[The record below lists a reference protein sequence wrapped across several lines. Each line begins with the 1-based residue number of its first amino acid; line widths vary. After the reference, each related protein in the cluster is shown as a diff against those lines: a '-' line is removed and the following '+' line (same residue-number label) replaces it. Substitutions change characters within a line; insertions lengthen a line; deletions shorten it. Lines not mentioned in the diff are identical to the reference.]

1 MHPTLLAKQAIDSAL
16 AGNWKEAVKINLSI
30 LKHDP
35 RDIESLNRLG
45 RAFMEIGQKS
55 KAENAYKKVLRIDKF
70 NTIATRNL
78 GFLKTSRFNRQAS
91 GKPHFSQTMFL
102 EEPGVTKT
110 VQPIRLGDTKII
122 SRLHPGD
129 PIRVVVR
136 QHNVVAVTTANEY
149 LARFPDDL
157 ASRLRTFIQAGNTY
171 SAFIRSVD
179 PLKIFVQETHRAAK
193 YQSTPSFPLTEKL
206 TYAAFTPPELIHE
219 EKPDVSATEEQEEE
233 SFAEENRPSPL
244 TAEE

>member
-1 MHPTLLAKQAIDSAL
+1 MHPTLLAKQAIEAAL
-16 AGNWKEAVKINLSI
+16 TGNWKEAVKINLSI

-55 KAENAYKKVLRIDKF
+55 KAENAYKKVLRLDKF

-78 GFLKTSRFNRQAS
+78 GLLKTSRFNRQAS
-91 GKPHFSQTMFL
+91 SNKSSHPQTMFL

-110 VQPIRLGDTKII
+110 VQPIRPGDAKVI

-129 PIRVVVR
+129 PVRVVVR
-136 QHNVVAVTTANEY
+136 QHNVVAITTSNEY

-171 SAFIRSVD
+171 TAFIRSVD
-179 PLKIFVQETHRAAK
+179 PLRIFVRETHRATK

-206 TYAAFTPPELIHE
+206 SYAAFTPPELIHE

-233 SFAEENRPSPL
+233 TPPEESPLAEE
-244 TAEE
+244 